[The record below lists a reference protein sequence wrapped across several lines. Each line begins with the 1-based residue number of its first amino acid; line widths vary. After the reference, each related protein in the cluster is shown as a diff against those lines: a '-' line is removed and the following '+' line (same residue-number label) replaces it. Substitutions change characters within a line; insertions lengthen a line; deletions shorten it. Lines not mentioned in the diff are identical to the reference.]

1 MSAVKENLRSTIQ
14 TRRVT
19 KGLQEINLERGE
31 KQLVEK
37 LSEYDE
43 ERRRIRRE
51 RNKEAANRCR
61 KKRREKIEVLEKI
74 ASELQQSNKS
84 LENDIAEMRKEVKEL
99 EGFLE
104 NHQCNIAAT

>member
-1 MSAVKENLRSTIQ
+1 MSHNAPISSKNRKKSAYSRKLM
-14 TRRVT
+14 
-19 KGLQEINLERGE
+19 
-31 KQLVEK
+31 